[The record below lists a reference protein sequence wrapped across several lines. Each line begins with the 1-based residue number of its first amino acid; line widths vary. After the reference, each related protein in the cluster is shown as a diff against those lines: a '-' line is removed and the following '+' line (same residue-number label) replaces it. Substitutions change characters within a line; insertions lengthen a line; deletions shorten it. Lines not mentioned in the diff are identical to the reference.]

1 MSLYN
6 SGLSISDRIMSLRGI
21 FSMRVLDKTGK
32 IIDSWRDN
40 NMIVNGA
47 RVAMSMLVSE
57 GADTGKVI
65 TRFGVG
71 TCQDTATPADTGLS
85 DIYTNAIIN
94 HDYPEAGTVRF
105 FWKLGYDEAND
116 KNISEFGLFCADGSL
131 FSRKVRSPI
140 FKASDISFEGEWS
153 IIF

>member
-6 SGLSISDRIMSLRGI
+6 SGISIADRIMSLRGV

-32 IIDSWRDN
+32 IIDTWRDN

-71 TCQDTATPADTGLS
+71 TCQDTATPADTTLS
-85 DIYTNAIIN
+85 DIYANAIIG

>member
-1 MSLYN
+1 MSGIKIADSACPLK
-6 SGLSISDRIMSLRGI
+6 GL
-21 FSMRVLDKTGK
+21 FFMRVLDGSGLVVAEYH
-32 IIDSWRDN
+32 DR

-47 RVAMSMLVSE
+47 RIAMSRLVSE
-57 GADTGKVI
+57 GAESGKVI

-71 TCQDTATPADTGLS
+71 VNTETATPADTALTDCYAN
-85 DIYTNAIIN
+85 DIIG
-94 HDYPEAGTVRF
+94 HDFPEAGTVRF

-140 FKASDISFEGEWS
+140 FKAADLAFEGEWS

>member
-1 MSLYN
+1 MA
-6 SGLSISDRIMSLRGI
+6 GISIADKPQALRGV
-21 FSMRVLDKTGK
+21 FTMRVLDKAGK
-32 IIDSWRDN
+32 IIAAFKDD

-71 TCQDTATPADTGLS
+71 VGTETATPADTELS
-85 DIYTNAIIN
+85 QCYVNDILG
-94 HDYPEAGTVRF
+94 HDYPASGTVRF
-105 FWKLGYDEAND
+105 FWKLGYDEYNE

-140 FKASDISFEGEWS
+140 FKAGDISFEGEWS

>member
-1 MSLYN
+1 MAKSDIAIADHIFSLK
-6 SGLSISDRIMSLRGI
+6 GI
-21 FSMRVLDKTGK
+21 FSMRVLDKSGR
-32 IIDSWRDN
+32 IIASWCDN

-47 RVAMSMLVSE
+47 RIAMSMLVSE

-71 TCQDTATPADTGLS
+71 TCANTATPADTVLQDTYAN
-85 DIYTNAIIN
+85 DILN
-94 HDYPEAGTVRF
+94 HDFPEAGTVRF

>member
-1 MSLYN
+1 MP
-6 SGLSISDRIMSLRGI
+6 GISISERAGALRGL
-21 FSMRVLDKTGK
+21 FSMRVLDRDGK
-32 IIDSWRDN
+32 VVAAYSDN
-40 NMIVNGA
+40 NMIVNLA

-57 GADTGKVI
+57 GMETNKII

-71 TCQDTATPADTGLS
+71 TGSQTATPADTELTDPYAN
-85 DIYTNAIIN
+85 DIIG
-94 HDYPEAGTVRF
+94 HDFPEPGTVRF

-140 FKASDISFEGEWS
+140 FKANDLAFEGEWS